1 MHSFALAWWFAE
13 MTAESAQHQMMH
25 QMTQL
30 LTQHYRAVV
39 FYQTALVAGWQ
50 AAIGAP

>member
-13 MTAESAQHQMMH
+13 MTADSAQHQMLL
-25 QMTQL
+25 TQL